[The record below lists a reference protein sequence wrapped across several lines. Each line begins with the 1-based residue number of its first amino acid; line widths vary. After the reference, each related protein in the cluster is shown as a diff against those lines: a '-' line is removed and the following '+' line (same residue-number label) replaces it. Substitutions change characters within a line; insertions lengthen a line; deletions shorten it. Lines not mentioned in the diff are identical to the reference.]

1 MVPLH
6 RNPQLAYSEPGNNQN
21 SLEINYHPSKSAGS
35 DLAAER
41 KSRENVI
48 KNSGSGSYLRAELP
62 EKPDN

>member
-21 SLEINYHPSKSAGS
+21 SLEMNYHPSKSTGS

-41 KSRENVI
+41 KSRENRIQEVD
-48 KNSGSGSYLRAELP
+48 LT
-62 EKPDN
+62 